1 VIGRPL
7 LDPSYDAEVALDTS
21 PDAQRRQD
29 DVFRAMSPDQRAA
42 MAAEMSEAAFEIAE
56 TGIRL
61 RHPGYTDEEVRL
73 TGIRLRIGDDL
84 FVAAFPSA
92 PLLAP

>member
-29 DVFRAMSPDQRAA
+29 DVFRAMTPDQRVT
-42 MAAEMSEAAFEIAE
+42 MVLEMSEAAFEIAAA
-56 TGIRL
+56 GIRL
-61 RHPGYTDEEVRL
+61 RHPDY
-73 TGIRLRIGDDL
+73 L
-84 FVAAFPSA
+84 FTAAFPGA
-92 PLLAP
+92 LLLEP